1 LLAKKVSVFVDEE
14 TSKDKETKHR
24 KEKVAWLVLW
34 GNEGTT
40 NMIDIYGLKDAP
52 VKPENPKKPEPKKS
66 VETKITV
73 VEEYPHPTPEHVE
86 AKSEPKKEHKV
97 KPAKKEPKKEPKKE
111 SDCRCSGSTPC

>member
-34 GNEGTT
+34 GDEGTT

-52 VKPENPKKPEPKKS
+52 VKPENPKKPEPKKP
-66 VETKITV
+66 VATKPAPAK
-73 VEEYPHPTPEHVE
+73 EEYPTP
-86 AKSEPKKEHKV
+86 EPKKEE
-97 KPAKKEPKKEPKKE
+97 KPKAEKPKKPVKEDKKL